1 MTAMARRA
9 AVNDARRPP
18 LKSAPSSLA
27 TKLFDDEGER
37 LTPSHAIKG
46 TRRYRYYVSHKLIE
60 GKADRTH
67 RGWRLP
73 AAHIEQVVADA
84 ARRLL
89 DDQPVVLDAIQSVEF
104 LPTAF

>member
-1 MTAMARRA
+1 M
-9 AVNDARRPP
+9 
-18 LKSAPSSLA
+18 KSAPSSLA

-37 LTPSHAIKG
+37 LTPSHAVKG

-60 GKADRTH
+60 ADRTH

-73 AAHIEQVVADA
+73 TAQIGQVVADA
-84 ARRLL
+84 SRRLL